1 MRTLIFAIFMLAFCV
16 SSFAAPKKQA
26 NKKPKLSVNNIV
38 NVCGEPSAG
47 YNMQGVL
54 GFADFMLFTH
64 DKCPKVFGAAAVVY
78 RGDAV
83 KPAIKIAEAIVGL
96 YIMTTCHSWNP
107 PPILE
112 GGGIAKNQFS
122 KKGGDKAVSKKFV
135 HFLGTFLSFD
145 LS

>member
-26 NKKPKLSVNNIV
+26 NKKTKLSVNNIV

-64 DKCPKVFGAAAVVY
+64 DKCPKIFGAAAVVY

-96 YIMTTCHSWNP
+96 YIMTTYPSGDIVEKKVSVEPVMMGQPPHSYKFTVV
-107 PPILE
+107 IFE
-112 GGGIAKNQFS
+112 FH
-122 KKGGDKAVSKKFV
+122 KKKVRDK
-135 HFLGTFLSFD
+135 
-145 LS
+145 